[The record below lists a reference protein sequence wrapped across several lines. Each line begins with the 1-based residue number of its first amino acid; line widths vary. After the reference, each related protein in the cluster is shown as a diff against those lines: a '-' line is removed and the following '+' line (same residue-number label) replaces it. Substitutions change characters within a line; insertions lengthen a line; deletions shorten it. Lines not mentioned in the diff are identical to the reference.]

1 MNYQHIYHAGNFAD
15 VAKHVALLACLDT
28 LKRKDAAFVV
38 LDTHAGRGVYD
49 LQSAEAHKSREAER
63 GVQALIERAAGE
75 PSLANYFA
83 AIRVRKGKRLKFY
96 PGSPAL
102 IAAALRPQDRAV
114 FVELAPAEARAI
126 ERQVASAGKI
136 HTQIADGYEAI
147 KALLPPPERRGLVL
161 IDPPYEEADEVKKLL
176 RCVGDACTRWP
187 TGVYLIW
194 YPIRSAELR
203 RSIHARV
210 AALKIPKI
218 LFADIAIH
226 PDDAGIGLAGSG
238 LLIVNPPFGIEETL
252 REAYSAIYRHIASQG
267 GYVEIERLTP
277 ERF

>member
-28 LKRKDAAFVV
+28 LKRKDTAFMV

-49 LQSAEAHKSREAER
+49 LQSAEAHKSQEAER

-75 PSLANYFA
+75 PALANYFA

-126 ERQVASAGKI
+126 EREVASAGKI

-176 RCVGDACTRWP
+176 RCLADAYTRWP

-226 PDDAGIGLAGSG
+226 PDDASIGLAGSG

-252 REAYSAIYRHIASQG
+252 REAYSAIYRHIASRG
-267 GYVEIERLTP
+267 GYVDIERLTP
-277 ERF
+277 EKF